1 VGSVT
6 LNHLRIRSYN
16 TTGKTNM
23 KIAVLHDYADVFRG
37 TRAYPRLKAHEV
49 VIYTDAYT
57 DPARVIEQAAGCD
70 ALLITQQRVTLTREI
85 IEHLPDLRFI
95 SQTGRNTSHLDVAAC
110 TQHGIVVSAGGS
122 SGGGSPY
129 STTAELTWGLI
140 LASLRHLPYEVERLK
155 QGHWHTTVG
164 TRLFGR
170 TLGVYAFGHIGAA
183 VARVGKAFGMHVVCW
198 GREGSTARA
207 KAEGFEIAASQD
219 AFFENADVISLHLP
233 SNTET
238 RGIVTADDLARMKP
252 SALLV
257 NTSRAP
263 IIAEGAL
270 VDALQQGRPGFA
282 AVDVY
287 EEEPVVG
294 AHHPLLQ
301 MSNVLCTPHLG
312 YAEQGG
318 YEALY
323 TLAVD
328 QLLAFAE
335 GQPINVVN
343 PEAVRRSHA

>member
-1 VGSVT
+1 
-6 LNHLRIRSYN
+6 
-16 TTGKTNM
+16 M
-23 KIAVLHDYADVFRG
+23 KIAVIHDYADVFRG
-37 TRAYPRLKAHEV
+37 TRAYPRLKDHEV
-49 VIYTDAYT
+49 VVHTDAYA
-57 DPARVIEQAAGCD
+57 DPARVLAQTAGCE
-70 ALLITQQRVTLTREI
+70 ALLLTQQRVPLTRQM
-85 IEHLPDLRFI
+85 IECLPDLRFI
-95 SQTGRNTSHLDVAAC
+95 SQTGRNTSHLDISAC
-110 TQHGIVVSAGGS
+110 TQSGIVVSAGGS

-129 STTAELTWGLI
+129 STTAELTWGMI

-207 KAEGFEIAASQD
+207 RAEGFEIAASRE
-219 AFFENADVISLHLP
+219 AFFENADIISLHLP
-233 SNTET
+233 SNNET
-238 RGIVTADDLARMKP
+238 RGIVSADDLARMKP
-252 SALLV
+252 TALLV

-270 VDALQQGRPGFA
+270 VAALQQGRPGFA

-294 AHHPLLQ
+294 AKHPLLH
-301 MSNVLCTPHLG
+301 MPNVLCTPHLG
-312 YAEQGG
+312 YAERGS

-328 QLLAFAE
+328 QLLAFAA

-343 PEAVRRSHA
+343 PEAMGQRRT